1 MADEPTDKVKRR
13 VKNPETFRERAI
25 KAAET
30 TDKPSRSKTARTK
43 LRSVLT
49 PIFRPIG
56 RFFAKLFSVQPFKFF
71 AKVAYWI
78 SLVIIPRYVRN
89 SWKELKFV
97 TWPNLRQS
105 RQLTFA
111 VIVFA
116 VVFGSTVALVDLGLD
131 KLFKNILLK

>member
-1 MADEPTDKVKRR
+1 MADEPTTKVVRR

-30 TDKPSRSKTARTK
+30 TDKPSRGKKARAK
-43 LRSVLT
+43 VRSIVA

-56 RFFAKLFSVQPFKFF
+56 RFFVKLFRIQPFKFF
-71 AKVAYWI
+71 AKVVYWI

-97 TWPNLRQS
+97 TWPTLKQS

-116 VVFGSTVALVDLGLD
+116 VIFGSSVALVDLGLD